1 MPKTCY
7 TERDIE
13 DLAKRGVISLL
24 EDDDVVLTDIARDK
38 AMRLGIEIVH
48 EIDKPSSAP
57 ERPYIAKITSPSAVQ
72 SGSDEGTRQPVGPER
87 PYITK
92 ITSPVQPA
100 PRMKLPKQVGL
111 AAASCTITC
120 ALRWLPAWVMRS
132 TRSYWIPSF
141 GGCCRTW
148 AQVRG
153 AACYLGVCAAQQSAP
168 SSTLI

>member
-1 MPKTCY
+1 MPKTFY

-57 ERPYIAKITSPSAVQ
+57 ERPYIAKISSPSAVQ
-72 SGSDEGTRQPVGPER
+72 AGSDEGSRSPVGPER

-92 ITSPVQPA
+92 ITSPS
-100 PRMKLPKQVGL
+100 
-111 AAASCTITC
+111 AASSEDETSKAGGSGGGELYDNVRAEVIARLGDAVDPQLLDTIIRRV
-120 ALRWLPAWVMRS
+120 LQNV
-132 TRSYWIPSF
+132 
-141 GGCCRTW
+141 
-148 AQVRG
+148 G
-153 AACYLGVCAAQQSAP
+153 AS
-168 SSTLI
+168 